1 MIKAVLIDLD
11 DTLLVNP
18 TPRFMQV
25 YMERLERYAAEHW
38 GLAHLRDL
46 LISAG
51 RGLMFDA
58 RDMQRTNVTLLLDT
72 LSTSTQRT
80 PDELLHLFN
89 TFFASPAFES
99 VRDCTE
105 QVPAAPQVIQ
115 RLKDAGYAVVIAT
128 NPIYVAEAMR
138 QRLKWAGLPDDFSA
152 YNFVTHAENMHF
164 AKPHPAYYAEI
175 LGRIGIE
182 PDEALMLGDD
192 ERNDIH
198 AAATVGLYTRQ
209 ITAHTLHEFLDEID
223 NLENMPNRGPH
234 EESIT
239 PQLMGN
245 VGALYGLLDTAKPHF
260 WHQHPDPSEWSPL
273 QIVCHLL
280 DKEDDIMR
288 PRLERIHQQ
297 ERPFIVETV
306 PLGPQDVTV
315 CAPDGWA
322 AAQAF
327 VESRRQTLALIE
339 TFRTEDWQ
347 RPARHSIFGNT
358 NMLEMAHFTA
368 QHDRLHLRQLCQ
380 TIGRC
385 Q

>member
-18 TPRFMQV
+18 TARFMQV
-25 YMERLERYAAEHW
+25 YMERLESYAAQHW
-38 GLAHLRDL
+38 GLSSLRDQ

-51 RGLMFDA
+51 GGLMFNP
-58 RDMQRTNVTLLLDT
+58 RDMQRSNIALLLET
-72 LSTSTQRT
+72 LSASTHRTS
-80 PDELLHLFN
+80 DELLHMFN
-89 TFFASPAFES
+89 TFFASAAFES
-99 VRDCTE
+99 VRTCTK
-105 QVPAAPQVIQ
+105 QVPAAPQVIE

-128 NPIYVAEAMR
+128 NPIYVAEAIR

-152 YNFVTHAENMHF
+152 YSFVTHAENMHF

-175 LGRIGIE
+175 LGRVGVE

-192 ERNDIH
+192 ERNDIQP
-198 AAATVGLYTRQ
+198 AATVGLYTRQ
-209 ITAHTLHEFLDEID
+209 IAAHTLHEFLDEID
-223 NLENMPNRGPH
+223 SLEDLPNRGPH

-260 WHQHPDPSEWSPL
+260 WHQHPDPLEWSPL

-280 DKEDDIMR
+280 EKENEVMR
-288 PRLERIHQQ
+288 PRLERISHQ
-297 ERPFIVETV
+297 ERPFIVESV
-306 PLGPQDVTV
+306 PLGPQDAVV
-315 CAPDGWA
+315 CASDGWV
-322 AAQAF
+322 AAQNF
-327 VESRRQTLALIE
+327 VDSRKQTLALIE
-339 TFRTEDWQ
+339 TFRSEHWQ

>member
-18 TPRFMQV
+18 TARFMQV
-25 YMERLERYAAEHW
+25 YMAQLETYAAQRW
-38 GLAHLRDL
+38 GLHDLREQL
-46 LISAG
+46 TTAA
-51 RGLMFDA
+51 RGLMFNP
-58 RDMQRTNVTLLLDT
+58 RDMQRSNITVLLESLNAVTG
-72 LSTSTQRT
+72 RA

-89 TFFASPAFES
+89 TFFASPEFDTVRACSES
-99 VRDCTE
+99 VS
-105 QVPAAPQVIQ
+105 AAPQVIQ
-115 RLKDAGYAVVIAT
+115 RLRDAGYAVVIAT
-128 NPIYVAEAMR
+128 NPIYVAEAIR

-152 YNFVTHAENMHF
+152 YSFVTHAENMHF
-164 AKPHPAYYAEI
+164 AKPQPAYYAEI
-175 LGRIGIE
+175 LGRVGVE

-192 ERNDIH
+192 ERNDIQ

-223 NLENMPNRGPH
+223 GLEDLPNRGPH

-280 DKEDDIMR
+280 EKEDEVMR
-288 PRLERIHQQ
+288 PRLERIRQHD
-297 ERPFIVETV
+297 RPFIVETV
-306 PLGPQDVTV
+306 PLDAQHAPA
-315 CAPDGWA
+315 CAPDGWD

-327 VESRRQTLALIE
+327 VESRRQTLALIDSFSAAE
-339 TFRTEDWQ
+339 WQ
-347 RPARHSIFGNT
+347 LPARHSIFGNT

>member
-18 TPRFMQV
+18 TARFMQV
-25 YMERLERYAAEHW
+25 YMARLEAYAAYQW
-38 GLAHLRDL
+38 GLHDMREPLTAAAR
-46 LISAG
+46 S
-51 RGLMFDA
+51 LMFSP
-58 RDMQRTNVTLLLDT
+58 RDMQRSNITVLVES
-72 LSTSTQRT
+72 LSAATGRT
-80 PDELLHLFN
+80 PDELLHLLN
-89 TFFASPAFES
+89 TFFASPEFDA
-99 VRDCTE
+99 VRECTE
-105 QVPAAPQVIQ
+105 PVSAAPQVIQ
-115 RLKDAGYAVVIAT
+115 RLKDTGYAVVIAT
-128 NPIYVAEAMR
+128 NPIYVAEAIR

-152 YNFVTHAENMHF
+152 YTFVTHAENMHF

-175 LGRIGIE
+175 LGRIGVE

-192 ERNDIH
+192 ERNDIQ

-223 NLENMPNRGPH
+223 SLEDLPNRGPQ
-234 EESIT
+234 EKSIA

-245 VGALYGLLDTAKPHF
+245 VGALYGLLDTTKPHF
-260 WHQHPDPSEWSPL
+260 WRQHPDPSEWSPL

-280 DKEDDIMR
+280 EKENKVMR
-288 PRLERIHQQ
+288 PRLERIHQHD
-297 ERPFIVETV
+297 RPFIVETM
-306 PLGPQDVTV
+306 PLGPQQ
-315 CAPDGWA
+315 APDCASDGWDA
-322 AAQAF
+322 ARAF
-327 VESRRQTLALIE
+327 AEARRQTLDLIA
-339 TFRTEDWQ
+339 TFSTAEWQ